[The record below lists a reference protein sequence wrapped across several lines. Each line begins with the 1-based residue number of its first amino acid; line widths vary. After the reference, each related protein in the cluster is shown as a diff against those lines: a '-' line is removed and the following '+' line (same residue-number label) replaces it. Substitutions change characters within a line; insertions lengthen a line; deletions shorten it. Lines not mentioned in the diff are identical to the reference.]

1 MPPMTN
7 SSRPKVLI
15 TRAEEVVGEDWDDYV
30 RCIERA
36 GGEAVAFDCVTFEG
50 IDVLPEHDGILV
62 TAGIDIDPA
71 RYGEQRSERV
81 MDTDPARDEAEAAL
95 ILHAI
100 ESRRPLF
107 CICRGFQL
115 MNVALGG
122 SLLQHLD
129 EREPHRARFAEDG
142 VTIASGWHE
151 VAVRGRTLL
160 ERITGQETLRVNS
173 RHHQAVV
180 GHTVAPEHVA
190 ASALA
195 PDGVVEAIEM
205 PTHPW
210 ALGVQWHPERPEMT
224 ADPALR
230 DASVALFEAF
240 VVACQRH
247 ATGQR
252 DD

>member
-1 MPPMTN
+1 MVE

-15 TRAEEVVGEDWDDYV
+15 TRAEEVTGEVWDDYV
-30 RCIERA
+30 RCIDRA
-36 GGEAVAFDCVTFEG
+36 GGEAVAFDCATFEG
-50 IDVLPEHDGILV
+50 LDALPAHDGILV
-62 TAGIDIDPA
+62 TAGIDVDPA
-71 RYGEQRSERV
+71 RYGQERSERV
-81 MDTDPARDEAEAAL
+81 TDTDPARDEVEVAL

-100 ESRRPLF
+100 ESRTPLF

-122 SLLQHLD
+122 SLLQHIE
-129 EREPHRARFAEDG
+129 EREPHRARRGEDG
-142 VTIASGWHE
+142 VSIESGWHD

-160 ERITGQETLRVNS
+160 GRITGREFLHVNS
-173 RHHQAVV
+173 RHHQAVL
-180 GHTVAPEHVA
+180 GSTVAPEHVA

-224 ADPALR
+224 DDP
-230 DASVALFEAF
+230 
-240 VVACQRH
+240 
-247 ATGQR
+247 
-252 DD
+252 